1 MGKSKTWLVTFA
13 LLILAAFLIFLTAQ
27 LAEVVRLLYG
37 VNETLG
43 RIAAFLAMGLGL
55 ALVLVPAV
63 SFLRL
68 PKPIIPPQEESGP
81 PYEKH
86 LERIRQRLADNPV
99 LRESSL
105 STVTD
110 LEVAI
115 AKLQIEARQIS
126 VDWAKRV
133 FLGTALSQN
142 GVLDMLIVLAAQI
155 TMVRRIAG
163 VYYQR
168 PTLRDLFYLYS
179 HVAATAF
186 MSYALEEIDLSE
198 QVEPLVESAMSG
210 ITAVPI
216 VGAMVTPFVAATL
229 DGTANAFLTL
239 RVGIITS
246 WYCAPLVRIEKKKA
260 RRQAAAQAAKL
271 LGAIVVEGAQKIG
284 LAVTKATGKKIASAG
299 SALAGKTK
307 QGLKSLWPSGRGS
320 PERTERG
327 GETP

>member
-1 MGKSKTWLVTFA
+1 MGKTKTWLVIFA
-13 LLILAAFLIFLTAQ
+13 LVILAAFLIFLTAQ

-37 VNETLG
+37 MNETLG
-43 RIAAFLAMGLGL
+43 RIAAFLAGALGL
-55 ALVLVPAV
+55 ALVLIPAV

-81 PYEKH
+81 PYERH
-86 LERIRQRLADNPV
+86 LERVRKRLAGNPI
-99 LRESSL
+99 LRESPLNAVS
-105 STVTD
+105 D

-115 AKLQIEARQIS
+115 ANLHNEAQRIS

-142 GVLDMLIVLAAQI
+142 GILDMLIVLAAQI
-155 TMVRRIAG
+155 SMVRRIAG
-163 VYYQR
+163 VYYHR
-168 PTLRDLFYLYS
+168 PTFRDLLYLYS
-179 HVAATAF
+179 NVAATAF
-186 MSYALEEIDLSE
+186 LSYTLEEIDLSE

-229 DGTANAFLTL
+229 DGAANAFLTL

-260 RRQAAAQAAKL
+260 RRQAAARAAKL
-271 LGAIVVEGAQKIG
+271 LGGIVVEGAQKIG
-284 LAVTKATGKKIASAG
+284 LALTKATGKKIVSAG

-307 QGLKSLWPSGRGS
+307 QSLKSLWPFGGGS
-320 PERTERG
+320 LDRTEEG
-327 GETP
+327 GNTP

>member
-1 MGKSKTWLVTFA
+1 MGKTKTWLVTFA
-13 LLILAAFLIFLTAQ
+13 LVILAAFLIFLTAQ
-27 LAEVVRLLYG
+27 LAAGVRLLYG

-43 RIAAFLAMGLGL
+43 QTAAFLAAALGL
-55 ALVLVPAV
+55 ALVLIPAV

-68 PKPIIPPQEESGP
+68 PKPLIPPQEESGP
-81 PYEKH
+81 LHDRH
-86 LERIRQRLADNPV
+86 LERIRKRLANHP
-99 LRESSL
+99 LLNESSL
-105 STVTD
+105 DTVAD
-110 LEVAI
+110 LEAAI
-115 AKLQIEARQIS
+115 AKLQAQAQQLS

-142 GVLDMLIVLAAQI
+142 GILDMLIVLAAQI

-168 PTLRDLFYLYS
+168 PTFRDQLYLYS
-179 HVAATAF
+179 NVAATAF

-198 QVEPLVESAMSG
+198 QVQPLVESAMSG

-239 RVGIITS
+239 RVGILTS
-246 WYCAPLVRIEKKKA
+246 WYCAPLARIEKNQA
-260 RRQAAAQAAKL
+260 RRRAAALAAKL
-271 LGAIVVEGAQKIG
+271 LGSIVMEGAQKIG

-299 SALAGKTK
+299 CALAGKTK
-307 QGLKSLWPSGRGS
+307 QGFRSLWPFGRDS
-320 PERTERG
+320 LERTDRE
-327 GETP
+327 GEAP

>member
-1 MGKSKTWLVTFA
+1 MGKSKAWLVAFA
-13 LLILAAFLIFLTAQ
+13 LVVLAAFLIFLTTQ
-27 LAEVVRLLYG
+27 VAEVVRLLYG

-43 RIAAFLAMGLGL
+43 NIAAFLALGLGL

-68 PKPIIPPQEESGP
+68 PKPIVPPQEESGP
-81 PYEKH
+81 LYEKH
-86 LERIRQRLADNPV
+86 LERIRQRLADNPL

-105 STVTD
+105 STVSD

-115 AKLQIEARQIS
+115 ARLQAEARQVS

-142 GVLDMLIVLAAQI
+142 GILDMLIVLAAQI

-179 HVAATAF
+179 NVSATAF

-271 LGAIVVEGAQKIG
+271 LGAIVVEGAQRIG
-284 LAVTKATGKKIASAG
+284 LAVTKATGKKIVSAG

-307 QGLKSLWPSGRGS
+307 QGLKCLWPLGRGAL
-320 PERTERG
+320 ERTESG
-327 GETP
+327 EETP

>member
-1 MGKSKTWLVTFA
+1 MGKNKTWLVTFA
-13 LLILAAFLIFLTAQ
+13 LIILAAFLIFLTAQ

-43 RIAAFLAMGLGL
+43 RIAALLAMGLGL

-81 PYEKH
+81 SYEKH
-86 LERIRQRLADNPV
+86 LERIRKRLADNPV
-99 LRESSL
+99 LGESSL
-105 STVTD
+105 STVSD

-115 AKLQIEARQIS
+115 AKLQTEARQIS
-126 VDWAKRV
+126 VNWAKRV

-179 HVAATAF
+179 NVAATAF

-239 RVGIITS
+239 RVGLITS

-271 LGAIVVEGAQKIG
+271 LGAIVMEGAQKIG
-284 LAVTKATGKKIASAG
+284 LAVTKATGKKIVSAG

-320 PERTERG
+320 PERTESG
-327 GETP
+327 EETP

>member
-1 MGKSKTWLVTFA
+1 MGKSKVWLVTFA
-13 LLILAAFLIFLTAQ
+13 LVILAAFLVFLTAQ

-37 VNETLG
+37 VNEILG
-43 RIAAFLAMGLGL
+43 RIASFLAMGLGL
-55 ALVLVPAV
+55 ALVLIPAV

-81 PYEKH
+81 VYERH
-86 LERIRQRLADNPV
+86 LERVRKRLAGNPV
-99 LRESSL
+99 LREFSL
-105 STVTD
+105 STVSE

-115 AKLQIEARQIS
+115 ARLHTEAQQIS

-142 GVLDMLIVLAAQI
+142 GILDMLIVLAAQI

-168 PTLRDLFYLYS
+168 PTLRDLLYLYS
-179 HVAATAF
+179 NVAATAF
-186 MSYALEEIDLSE
+186 VSYALEEIDLSE

-239 RVGIITS
+239 RVGLITS
-246 WYCAPLVRIEKKKA
+246 WYCAPLVRLEKKKT

-284 LAVTKATGKKIASAG
+284 LAVTKATGKKIVSTG

-307 QGLKSLWPSGRGS
+307 QGLKSLWSLGRGS
-320 PERTERG
+320 LERTESG
-327 GETP
+327 GETR

>member
-1 MGKSKTWLVTFA
+1 MNKTKIGLAAFA
-13 LLILAAFLIFLTAQ
+13 MVILAVFLIFLTAQ
-27 LAEVVRLLYG
+27 LAGVVRLLYG

-43 RIAAFLAMGLGL
+43 RIAAFLALGLGL
-55 ALVLVPAV
+55 ALVLIPAV

-68 PKPIIPPQEESGP
+68 PKPVIPPQEGSGP
-81 PYEKH
+81 AFERH
-86 LERIRQRLADNPV
+86 LQRIRKRLADNPV
-99 LRESSL
+99 LMESSL
-105 STVTD
+105 STVAD
-110 LEVAI
+110 LEGAI
-115 AKLQIEARQIS
+115 AKLHAQAQQIS

-163 VYYQR
+163 IYYQR
-168 PTLRDLFYLYS
+168 PTLRDLLYLYS

-186 MSYALEEIDLSE
+186 MSYTLEEIDLSE

-284 LAVTKATGKKIASAG
+284 LALTKATGKKIVSAS

-307 QGLKSLWPSGRGS
+307 QGLKSLWTLGRG
-320 PERTERG
+320 PRERTESG
-327 GETP
+327 GEAP

>member
-1 MGKSKTWLVTFA
+1 MGKTKTGLVIFA
-13 LLILAAFLIFLTAQ
+13 LVILAAFLIFLTAQ

-43 RIAAFLAMGLGL
+43 RIAFFLAMGLGL
-55 ALVLVPAV
+55 ALVLIPAV

-81 PYEKH
+81 LYERH
-86 LERIRQRLADNPV
+86 LARVRKRLAGNPY
-99 LRESSL
+99 LKKTTLGTFS
-105 STVTD
+105 D
-110 LEVAI
+110 LEVAV
-115 AKLQIEARQIS
+115 AKLHTEAQQIS

-168 PTLRDLFYLYS
+168 PTFRDLLYLYS
-179 HVAATAF
+179 NVATTAF
-186 MSYALEEIDLSE
+186 MSYALEEVDLSE

-246 WYCAPLVRIEKKKA
+246 RYCAPLVRIEKKKA
-260 RRQAAAQAAKL
+260 RRQAATQAAKL

-284 LAVTKATGKKIASAG
+284 LAVTKATGKKIFSAG

-307 QGLKSLWPSGRGS
+307 RGIKSLWPMDRGS
-320 PERTERG
+320 LERTEG
-327 GETP
+327 GRETP

>member
-1 MGKSKTWLVTFA
+1 MNKTKTWLFTLA
-13 LLILAAFLIFLTAQ
+13 LVILAAFLIFLTAQ
-27 LAEVVRLLYG
+27 LAEVVRLLYRA
-37 VNETLG
+37 NETLG
-43 RIAAFLAMGLGL
+43 RIAAFLAAALGL
-55 ALVLVPAV
+55 ALVLIPAV

-81 PYEKH
+81 PYEKY
-86 LERIRQRLADNPV
+86 LERVRKRLAGNPY
-99 LRESSL
+99 LKETSIGTL
-105 STVTD
+105 YE
-110 LEVAI
+110 LEIAV
-115 AKLQIEARQIS
+115 AKLHTEAQQIS
-126 VDWAKRV
+126 VAWAKRV

-142 GVLDMLIVLAAQI
+142 GILDMLIVLAAQI

-168 PTLRDLFYLYS
+168 PTLRDLLNLYS
-179 HVAATAF
+179 NVAATAF

-246 WYCAPLVRIEKKKA
+246 WYCTPLVRIEKKKA

-271 LGAIVVEGAQKIG
+271 LGSIVVEGAQKIG
-284 LAVTKATGKKIASAG
+284 LAVTKATGKKIVSAS

-307 QGLKSLWPSGRGS
+307 QGLKSLWPLGRGS
-320 PERTERG
+320 LERTES
-327 GETP
+327 GEDAP